1 MNYIM
6 RHWGFIL
13 FFLCV
18 VAISIALIAEY
29 FFHILPCKM
38 CLNQRYPYYFIIS
51 IFIVCYFI
59 NKKTNIWL
67 YILTELAVLYGLF
80 YSVWHI
86 GIEQN
91 LLTGPS
97 SCSGRF
103 GETNSVSD
111 LKEQILN
118 QDIINCNEISWS
130 MLGLS
135 AATLNSILLSLLLLF
150 NTIYI
155 FKIYNNDEEKI

>member
-6 RHWGFIL
+6 RYWGIVLFI
-13 FFLCV
+13 LCV
-18 VAISIALIAEY
+18 VAISSALIAEY

-51 IFIVCYFI
+51 IFIIFYFI

-67 YILTELAVLYGLF
+67 YILIELAVLYGLF

-91 LLTGPS
+91 LL
-97 SCSGRF
+97 SCAGRL
-103 GETNSVSD
+103 EEANSVSD

-118 QDIINCNEISWS
+118 QTIINCNEIRWS

-150 NTIYI
+150 NSIYI
-155 FKIYNNDEEKI
+155 FKIYADKEKKI

>member
-1 MNYIM
+1 MNYII
-6 RHWGFIL
+6 RHWGVII

-18 VAISIALIAEY
+18 VAISSALIAEY
-29 FFHILPCKM
+29 IFHILPCQM
-38 CLNQRYPYYFIIS
+38 CLNQRYSYYFIIS
-51 IFIVCYFI
+51 IFIVFYFI
-59 NKKTNIWL
+59 NKTPNIWL
-67 YILTELAVLYGLF
+67 YVLTELAVLYGLF
-80 YSVWHI
+80 YSVWHV

-97 SCSGRF
+97 SCSGKL

-118 QDIINCNEISWS
+118 QPIISCSEISWS

-135 AATLNSILLSLLLLF
+135 AATLNSFLLILLLLF
-150 NTIYI
+150 NTIFI
-155 FKIYNNDEEKI
+155 IKIYNYDEKII

>member
-6 RHWGFIL
+6 RYWGIII

-18 VAISIALIAEY
+18 VTISSALIAEY
-29 FFHILPCKM
+29 IFHILPCQM

-59 NKKTNIWL
+59 KKASSIWL
-67 YILTELAVLYGLF
+67 YILTELAVIYGLF
-80 YSVWHI
+80 YSVWHV

-97 SCSGRF
+97 SCSRKL
-103 GETNSVSD
+103 EVVNSVSD

-118 QDIINCNEISWS
+118 QTIINCNEISWS
-130 MLGLS
+130 IFGLS
-135 AATLNSILLSLLLLF
+135 AATLNSLLLFLLLLF
-150 NTIYI
+150 NTIFISRIYRNNGK
-155 FKIYNNDEEKI
+155 KI

>member
-6 RHWGFIL
+6 RYWGIVLFI
-13 FFLCV
+13 LCV
-18 VAISIALIAEY
+18 VAISSALIAEY

-51 IFIVCYFI
+51 IFIIFYFI

-67 YILTELAVLYGLF
+67 YILIELAVLYGLF

-97 SCSGRF
+97 SCAGRL
-103 GETNSVSD
+103 EEANSVSD

-118 QDIINCNEISWS
+118 QTIINCNEIRWS

-150 NTIYI
+150 NSIYI
-155 FKIYNNDEEKI
+155 FKIYADKEKKI

>member
-1 MNYIM
+1 M

-51 IFIVCYFI
+51 IFIVFYFI
-59 NKKTNIWL
+59 NKTSNIWL
-67 YILTELAVLYGLF
+67 YVLTELAVIYGLF
-80 YSVWHI
+80 YSVWHV

-91 LLTGPS
+91 LLSGPS
-97 SCSGRF
+97 NCSGKL
-103 GETNSVSD
+103 EEASSVSN

-118 QDIINCNEISWS
+118 QAVINCNEISWS
-130 MLGLS
+130 ILGLS
-135 AATLNSILLSLLLLF
+135 AATLNSLLLFLLLLF
-150 NTIYI
+150 NTIFI
-155 FKIYNNDEEKI
+155 FKINADKERRI

>member
-1 MNYIM
+1 MNYII
-6 RHWGFIL
+6 RYWRVIL

-18 VAISIALIAEY
+18 VAISSALIAEY
-29 FFHILPCKM
+29 FFHVLPCQM

-51 IFIVCYFI
+51 IFIVFYFI
-59 NKKTNIWL
+59 NKTLNIWL
-67 YILTELAVLYGLF
+67 YVLTELAVLYGLF
-80 YSVWHI
+80 YSVWHV

-91 LLTGPS
+91 LFTGPS
-97 SCSGRF
+97 SCSEKLR
-103 GETNSVSD
+103 EANSVSD

-135 AATLNSILLSLLLLF
+135 AATLNSLLLFLLLLLNSIF
-150 NTIYI
+150 I
-155 FKIYNNDEEKI
+155 FKIYNNIEKKI

>member
-1 MNYIM
+1 M
-6 RHWGFIL
+6 RYLIRYWAITV
-13 FFLCV
+13 FLLSV
-18 VAISIALIAEY
+18 LAIANALIAEF
-29 FFHILPCKM
+29 FFHILPCEM
-38 CLNQRYPYYFIIS
+38 CYKQRYPYYFLIS
-51 IFIVCYFI
+51 IFIVFYFI
-59 NKKTNIWL
+59 NKTSNIWL
-67 YILTELAVLYGLF
+67 YVLTELAVLYGLF

-97 SCSGRF
+97 NCSGRLE
-103 GETNSVSD
+103 GTNSVSD

>member
-6 RHWGFIL
+6 RYWGIIF

-18 VAISIALIAEY
+18 FAISSALFTEY
-29 FFHILPCKM
+29 FFHILPCQM

-51 IFIVCYFI
+51 IFIVFYFV
-59 NKKTNIWL
+59 NKTSSIWL
-67 YILTELAVLYGLF
+67 YIFTELAVLYGLF
-80 YSVWHI
+80 YSVWHV

-97 SCSGRF
+97 NCF
-103 GETNSVSD
+103 GKLKEGSSVSD
-111 LKEQILN
+111 LKEQIIN
-118 QDIINCNEISWS
+118 QPIISCNEISWS

-135 AATLNSILLSLLLLF
+135 AATLNSLLLILLLLF
-150 NTIYI
+150 NTIFI
-155 FKIYNNDEEKI
+155 FRIYYDEEEI